1 MPKELLEEWSAKD
14 PVETYIA
21 RIVND
26 GVMTAD
32 EITALREATLAN
44 MIAAIDRALE
54 RPWPAAEEGF
64 KNVFMSV

>member
-1 MPKELLEEWSAKD
+1 
-14 PVETYIA
+14 
-21 RIVND
+21 
-26 GVMTAD
+26 MTAD

-54 RPWPAAEEGF
+54 RPWPAAGEGF